1 MMTTTIPVAGVD
13 AFVAGLHRCG
23 VELTREGGVVIF
35 AVEAVTISGPRILQT
50 GVAVAELQAWPAV
63 PPHWVHFPDS
73 IQFTSTNTNSGE
85 TLPGWTRH
93 SRDIRDWGNAAEPAQ
108 AWLAH
113 VRSVLADA
121 R

>member
-1 MMTTTIPVAGVD
+1 MMTATIPAVGVD
-13 AFVAGLHRCG
+13 GFVAGLRRCG
-23 VELTREGGVVIF
+23 VEVIQKTDVVIF
-35 AVEAVTISGPRILQT
+35 AVDALTISGSRIIQT
-50 GVAVAELQAWPAV
+50 GVAAAELQAWPAI

-73 IQFTSTNTNSGE
+73 IQFTSTNTSASE

-121 R
+121 Q

>member
-1 MMTTTIPVAGVD
+1 MTATIPTVGVD
-13 AFVAGLHRCG
+13 AFIAGLSRCG
-23 VELTREGGVVIF
+23 VEATQQAGVVIF
-35 AVEAVTISGPRILQT
+35 MVEAVTRSVPQIVQT
-50 GVAVAELQAWPAV
+50 GVAATELQSWPAV

-73 IQFTSTNTNSGE
+73 IQFARTNTNASE

-93 SRDIRDWGNAAEPAQ
+93 SRDIHNWGNAAEPAQ

-113 VRSVLADA
+113 VRSVLQDA

>member
-1 MMTTTIPVAGVD
+1 MTAAIPTVGVD
-13 AFVAGLHRCG
+13 AFIAGLSRCG
-23 VELTREGGVVIF
+23 VAAAQQAAVVTF
-35 AVEAVTISGPRILQT
+35 PVEAVTSSGPQIVQT
-50 GVAVAELQAWPAV
+50 GVAAAELQAWPAV

-73 IQFTSTNTNSGE
+73 IQFANTNANATE

-93 SRDIRDWGNAAEPAQ
+93 SRDIRNWGNAAEAAQ

-113 VRSVLADA
+113 VRSVLLDA